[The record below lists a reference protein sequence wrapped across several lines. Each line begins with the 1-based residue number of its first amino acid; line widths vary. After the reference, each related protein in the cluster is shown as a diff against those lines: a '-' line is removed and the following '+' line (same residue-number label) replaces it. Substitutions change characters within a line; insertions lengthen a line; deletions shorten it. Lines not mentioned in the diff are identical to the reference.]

1 MEPAHVRPAPRVPMR
16 AVKALFEASVL
27 ERMELGEEV

>member
-1 MEPAHVRPAPRVPMR
+1 MEPAQVATAPRVPMR